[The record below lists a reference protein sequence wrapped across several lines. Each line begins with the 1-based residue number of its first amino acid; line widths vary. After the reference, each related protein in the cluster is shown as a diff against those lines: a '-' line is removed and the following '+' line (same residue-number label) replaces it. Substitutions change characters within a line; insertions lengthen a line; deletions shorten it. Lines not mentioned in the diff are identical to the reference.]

1 MNMFNWLQNFYSNE
15 KKEKTINRIVKP
27 IDSIEDALWDIKE
40 DYDLETEEIEKTV
53 LDKRKNIEFMYK
65 SIKQKINGAK

>member
-1 MNMFNWLQNFYSNE
+1 MNMINWLQNFYSNE
-15 KKEKTINRIVKP
+15 KKEKIINRIVKP

-53 LDKRKNIEFMYK
+53 LDKRKNIEYMYK
-65 SIKQKINGAK
+65 SIKEKTNGDL

>member
-40 DYDLETEEIEKTV
+40 DFDLETEEIEKTV
-53 LDKRKNIEFMYK
+53 LDKRKNIEYMYK
-65 SIKQKINGAK
+65 SIKQKTNGDL

>member
-1 MNMFNWLQNFYSNE
+1 MINWLQNFYSNE
-15 KKEKTINRIVKP
+15 KKEEIKNSFIKP
-27 IDSIEDALWDIKE
+27 IDSLEDALWDIKE

>member
-53 LDKRKNIEFMYK
+53 LDKRKNIEYMYK
-65 SIKQKINGAK
+65 SIKQKTNGDL

>member
-1 MNMFNWLQNFYSNE
+1 MNMISWLQNFYSNE

-53 LDKRKNIEFMYK
+53 LDKRKNIEYMYK
-65 SIKQKINGAK
+65 SIKQKTNGDL

>member
-1 MNMFNWLQNFYSNE
+1 MNMINWLQNFYGNE

-53 LDKRKNIEFMYK
+53 LDKRKNIEYMYK
-65 SIKQKINGAK
+65 SIKQKTNGDL

>member
-1 MNMFNWLQNFYSNE
+1 MNMINWLQNFYSNE

-27 IDSIEDALWDIKE
+27 IDSIEHALWDIKE

-53 LDKRKNIEFMYK
+53 LDKRKNIEYMYK
-65 SIKQKINGAK
+65 SIKQKTNGDL

>member
-53 LDKRKNIEFMYK
+53 LDKRKNIEYMYK
-65 SIKQKINGAK
+65 SIKQKANGDL

>member
-1 MNMFNWLQNFYSNE
+1 MFNWLQNFYSNE

-53 LDKRKNIEFMYK
+53 LDKRKNIEYMYK
-65 SIKQKINGAK
+65 SIKQKTNGDL

>member
-1 MNMFNWLQNFYSNE
+1 MINWLQNFYGNE

-53 LDKRKNIEFMYK
+53 LDKRKNIEYMYK
-65 SIKQKINGAK
+65 SIKQKTNGDL